1 FFVLNVLRHVMEM
14 SDRAYALVRDRGRMS
29 DPKEREAVLAKVPD
43 VLGELLVDLKYEIGE
58 KGDNL
63 DYKSDLKSPEEV
75 RKLRNSLV
83 SSYEKEMKKGKATK
97 FD

>member
-1 FFVLNVLRHVMEM
+1 MEM
-14 SDRAYALVRDRGRMS
+14 SDRAFALVRDRTKMA
-29 DPKEREAVLAKVPD
+29 DTAEREAVLANVPG

-83 SSYEKEMKKGKATK
+83 SSYEKEIKKGKATT
-97 FD
+97 F

>member
-1 FFVLNVLRHVMEM
+1 MPE
-14 SDRAYALVRDRGRMS
+14 
-29 DPKEREAVLAKVPD
+29 
-43 VLGELLVDLKYEIGE
+43 LKYEIGE

-75 RKLRNSLV
+75 RKLRNGLV
-83 SSYEKEMKKGKATK
+83 SSYEKEIKKGKATT